1 MAAVAGARAT
11 GAGGAAV
18 SAAVQARRA
27 LIAARYTAPAR
38 PVVVAREMGISYHTA
53 VFDLHVLGMNPGK
66 QGMRKGDKLPRA
78 QLLASRVLRAVQAN
92 PLRTLRSFGDEFGIS
107 PERVRQ
113 IIKEA
118 GLPKKPAA
126 RKLAPV
132 RDAREAAKAQRV
144 AVKNDVCRI
153 ALRLRAAGL
162 TYEEIGQSCGIA
174 TMTAFYRVKRAER
187 MGLQP

>member
-1 MAAVAGARAT
+1 MAAVVAARST
-11 GAGGAAV
+11 GAGGAVV

-38 PVVVAREMGISYHTA
+38 PIVVAREMGISYPTA
-53 VFDLHVLGMNPGK
+53 VFDLRVLGINPGK
-66 QGMRKGDKLPRA
+66 SGRQKGEKEPRA
-78 QLLASRVLRAVQAN
+78 QLLASRVLRAVQAD
-92 PLRTLRSFGDEFGIS
+92 PLRSLESFGEEFGIS
-107 PERVRQ
+107 RERVRQ

-118 GLPKKPAA
+118 GLPKKPDA
-126 RKLAPV
+126 RKPAPV
-132 RDAREAAKAQRV
+132 RDAQEAAKAQRA

-174 TMTAFYRVKRAER
+174 TMTAFHRVKRAER